1 MYRIG
6 NGVKEKDESEAVKWF
21 NKAAEQGFADAQHNL
36 GYMYYNGCGVE
47 KDVDEAV
54 EWLNKAAAQGHSGA
68 KDALKMILGA

>member
-1 MYRIG
+1 
-6 NGVKEKDESEAVKWF
+6 
-21 NKAAEQGFADAQHNL
+21 
-36 GYMYYNGCGVE
+36 MYYNGCGVE